1 MSRPRAAQPATSSSH
16 ASDRARRRRLAVARK
31 ARASKVLICES
42 PAGDAPRLREAIDAL
57 GYDTVH
63 CPTLDDCL
71 RVAPQSSPAAVLVE
85 LPDDSENAVSLL
97 QLLRRTLP
105 STPLVIVAPNASLE
119 TRARIH
125 PLRPYYFA
133 VPPVPS
139 DELRAVIQGAVTSQA
154 HRA

>member
-1 MSRPRAAQPATSSSH
+1 MAITNLPDVTVTVKDGALSLGFKASRDYAIVS
-16 ASDRARRRRLAVARK
+16 
-31 ARASKVLICES
+31 
-42 PAGDAPRLREAIDAL
+42 GLREAIDAL

-139 DELRAVIQGAVTSQA
+139 DELRAVIQGAVTSQP